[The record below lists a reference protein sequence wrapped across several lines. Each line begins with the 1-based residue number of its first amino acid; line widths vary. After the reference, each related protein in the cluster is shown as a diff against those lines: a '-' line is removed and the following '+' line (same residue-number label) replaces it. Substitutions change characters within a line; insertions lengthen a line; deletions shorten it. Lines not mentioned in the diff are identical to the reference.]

1 MISYFSIVVLMVSG
15 VELILAIR
23 SSDNTLISLVKFL
36 SIISPP
42 FGEIITK
49 YDNFIKERKTVIDY
63 DKQLDLEILFMEM
76 FEKCP
81 DGDLAEILLEEIQN
95 IAECSLEQIKE
106 KKGWE

>member
-1 MISYFSIVVLMVSG
+1 MKVDALLNQTYYHP
-15 VELILAIR
+15 
-23 SSDNTLISLVKFL
+23 L
-36 SIISPP
+36 SAV
-42 FGEIITK
+42 IITK

-106 KKGWE
+106 EKGWE